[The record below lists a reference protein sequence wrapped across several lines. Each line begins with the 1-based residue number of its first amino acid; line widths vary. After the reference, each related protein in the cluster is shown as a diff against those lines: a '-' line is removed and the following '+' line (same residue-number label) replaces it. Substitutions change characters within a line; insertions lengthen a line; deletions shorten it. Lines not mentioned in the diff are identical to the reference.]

1 MIEPGKH
8 KLVEAMEGQQPVAD
22 PSTGQAGPAEPLGPN
37 STPNQVAEDT
47 RREQEARPHG
57 VPDRDDYLV
66 NMGRG
71 HQTHG

>member
-8 KLVEAMEGQQPVAD
+8 KLTEAMDGQQPAAD
-22 PSTGQAGPAEPLGPN
+22 AAKGQSGPPEP
-37 STPNQVAEDT
+37 TPNQVAEDT